1 MMWLLN
7 EALPKMVEL
16 FYFTREWGNITMKF
30 NKTYIDNF
38 YNNINDYNSMAE
50 LFIIAYG
57 ELKEQSNLP
66 DWYVELREMM
76 SWQSQSTRSGVWTYY
91 EIVNDS
97 SAATL
102 IDRLKA
108 KEENEILT
116 MYWMGIKKY
125 SDETIME
132 QIDKWIGENEERIYR
147 YLTNILISNKDW
159 FYNI

>member
-1 MMWLLN
+1 
-7 EALPKMVEL
+7 
-16 FYFTREWGNITMKF
+16 MKF
-30 NKTYIDNF
+30 NKTYIDSF
-38 YNNINDYNSMAE
+38 FNNINDYHSMAE

-57 ELKEQSNLP
+57 ELREQSTLP

-76 SWQSQSTRSGVWTYY
+76 NWQSQSDRSGVWTYY

-97 SAATL
+97 SATTL
-102 IDRLKA
+102 IGRLTA

-116 MYWMGIKKY
+116 MYMMGINKY

-132 QIDKWIGENEERIYR
+132 HIDKWIWKNEERIYR
-147 YLTNILISNKDW
+147 YLTDVFISNKDW